1 MVQTSAEAAQR
12 LTSWTD
18 DLPVCSSSG
27 LGSSTN
33 ELYRRDGRRTEMHPA
48 EDRTFRF
55 AKDGDAVCVYGV
67 FDGFSGPEVAD
78 FASKKFPAELLL
90 DQLTPDSDE
99 KCVRKI
105 LSDTFE
111 AIDREF
117 FQSISEHLMS
127 RMVMLEDKRVPH
139 DNPRLQALE
148 KVTLTGASATVAILL
163 DENRLNVAYVGDTR
177 AVVAS
182 RRPSDSSIRALQ
194 LTVDHVIG
202 SNQDEALRLSQL
214 GLDIGS
220 AFCSLGNHGYTRC
233 LGYHKV
239 KGGYK
244 ERDLMQK
251 VVDEPVQAFPDHQY
265 LRVEPHH
272 LFLLIYT
279 RSLADCM
286 ARVLDTQDPQ
296 EIADELCALTFKQFS
311 ANTTVSSVAQ
321 STVDK
326 IVLMHHEVFETSA
339 LPASSAS
346 ETLRREDISL
356 LVRNF
361 HATLATRGQNYR
373 NSGAFSDGGGED
385 LNTITSDIAGGL
397 SVGGGGGPGGLV
409 GRLGG
414 QVTRSSTT
422 TEDSSESHHNDND
435 SERRTIDAYV
445 DFSFFNDRWQQQPDN
460 VRRRVAHILNRSQE
474 NGDIR

>member
-1 MVQTSAEAAQR
+1 
-12 LTSWTD
+12 
-18 DLPVCSSSG
+18 
-27 LGSSTN
+27 
-33 ELYRRDGRRTEMHPA
+33 MHPT

-55 AKDGDAVCVYGV
+55 AKDANAICVYGV

-90 DQLTPDSDE
+90 DQLSAQSDE
-99 KCVRKI
+99 KTVRKI

-117 FQSISEHLMS
+117 FQSISDHLMS
-127 RMVMLEDKRVPH
+127 RMVMLEDKRVPQ

-148 KVTLTGASATVAILL
+148 KATLTGASATVAILL
-163 DENRLNVAYVGDTR
+163 EENRLNVAYVGDTR

-182 RRPSDSSIRALQ
+182 RRSGDSPIRALQ

-244 ERDLMQK
+244 EKDLMKK
-251 VVDEPVQAFPDHQY
+251 VEDEPVLAFPDHQF
-265 LRVEPHH
+265 LKVEQHH
-272 LFLLIYT
+272 LFVLIYT

-286 ARVLDTQDPQ
+286 AKILDTQDPQ
-296 EIADELCALTFKQFS
+296 EIADELCALTYKQFN
-311 ANTTVSSVAQ
+311 ANTTCSSVAQ

-326 IVLMHHEVFETSA
+326 IVLKHHEVFETSA
-339 LPASSAS
+339 LPASSVS

-356 LVRNF
+356 LVRNLN
-361 HATLATRGQNYR
+361 ATLATRGPNYR
-373 NSGAFSDGGGED
+373 NSGAFSDGAGEE
-385 LNTITSDIAGGL
+385 LNTITSDIAAAMGG
-397 SVGGGGGPGGLV
+397 SSGAGGGGTVSPIHQVSAVDGRQPGGGGGTPV
-409 GRLGG
+409 GPSRAGPP
-414 QVTRSSTT
+414 TRSSTT
-422 TEDSSESHHNDND
+422 TATDSSESHHNDND
-435 SERRTIDAYV
+435 SERKRTVDAYV
-445 DFSFFNDRWQQQPDN
+445 DFSYFNERWQQQPDN
-460 VRRRVAHILNRSQE
+460 VRRRVANILNRPHE
-474 NGDIR
+474 NGDFR

>member
-1 MVQTSAEAAQR
+1 
-12 LTSWTD
+12 
-18 DLPVCSSSG
+18 
-27 LGSSTN
+27 
-33 ELYRRDGRRTEMHPA
+33 MHPT

-90 DQLTPDSDE
+90 DQLSQDTSQE
-99 KCVRKI
+99 AVKKI
-105 LSDTFE
+105 LHDTFD
-111 AIDREF
+111 AVDREF

-127 RMVMLEDKRVPH
+127 RMVMLEDKRVPQ

-163 DENRLNVAYVGDTR
+163 QENRLNIAHVGDTR

-182 RRPSDSSIRALQ
+182 RRSSDSSVRALL

-220 AFCSLGNHGYTRC
+220 AFCSLGTHGYTRC

-244 ERDLMQK
+244 ERDLMKK
-251 VVDEPVQAFPDHQY
+251 VADEPVLAFPDLQS

-296 EIADELCALTFKQFS
+296 EIADELCALTLQQFG
-311 ANTTVSSVAQ
+311 ANTTVQSCAQ

-326 IVLMHHEVFETSA
+326 IVLKHHEVFETSA
-339 LPASSAS
+339 PPASSAS

-361 HATLATRGQNYR
+361 HATLATRSQSNR
-373 NSGAFSDGGGED
+373 NSRAFSDGAAED
-385 LNTITSDIAGGL
+385 LNTITSDIAAISEGDAGG
-397 SVGGGGGPGGLV
+397 STRVGGHPATSPRGPG
-409 GRLGG
+409 
-414 QVTRSSTT
+414 VTRSSTT
-422 TEDSSESHHNDND
+422 TEDSSESHHNNDNAD
-435 SERRTIDAYV
+435 TERRTIDAYV
-445 DFSFFNDRWQQQPDN
+445 DFSYFNDRWHQQPDN
-460 VRRRVAHILNRSQE
+460 VRRRVAHILNRPYE
-474 NGDIR
+474 NGDVR